1 MSQSPESVTSEAHG
15 SPEPASQMAP
25 EPTLPEEPTGSS
37 TRPKQLSRN
46 SSSRES
52 SVSTRQDENED
63 ASPDG
68 VEKDEK
74 TGGMGEGA
82 RNATREQA
90 RQLQSGLLEIAESIE
105 LVKADHDKLEK
116 QNLALQDYIGGL
128 TRAMS
133 KGQGPKGAKSS
144 SK

>member
-1 MSQSPESVTSEAHG
+1 MTEIIFWQSCITRQPGIVTYFFFLPKRQDCGTNLKSDDWTVDQHYQEAVCEFVKVMSQSPESVTSEAHG

-52 SVSTRQDENED
+52 SVSIRQDENED

-82 RNATREQA
+82 RNATRE
-90 RQLQSGLLEIAESIE
+90 
-105 LVKADHDKLEK
+105 
-116 QNLALQDYIGGL
+116 
-128 TRAMS
+128 
-133 KGQGPKGAKSS
+133 
-144 SK
+144 